1 MATEISVAAAVQ
13 QLFESSLVAIRD
25 VDPKQKY
32 IIFKET
38 EKGTMDDDNHRLFQ
52 RVAEKLGWSEKGG
65 LETVEQQLIKSI
77 SKTRRPAIGGHGS
90 RGAQDLPPP
99 VRLLLPDSE
108 EEDDGGSGKENQV
121 SKGNSYRTKVFMES
135 SDDDFDQFLV
145 EQATP
150 KAASR
155 KHCTAAKKVSEPVL
169 VLSSESDDSFENFL
183 SRVKTPKPK
192 PKEAERGSEDSLRN
206 FIVDSFSSDDDFV
219 VEKKKPSTSKGAF
232 NTPKLSSS
240 QPPVRRPLSQCDSP
254 VFLSDSEEED
264 GIVMK
269 STWRTRNPV
278 HQPPPSQKLKVL
290 QSNQKSCK
298 VANIFFPSPAPP
310 PLPSPSPSSP
320 PPPLSSFTPSPASVP
335 QRTHSAPS
343 KLEDSA
349 SSEEEFLSLLDRIK
363 KNHKTGNTPTPK
375 RNTVP
380 NQKPPLSA
388 PRPKASKEAGPRP
401 VGRTPLDL
409 KTPVRPLVTKPTV
422 SQTESRLQTSSLSSS
437 RVSAVCMTPGCFLQS
452 LSGPGSSY
460 SRNFKQTKEELTS
473 KLYCLYNTSV
483 FDSKL
488 PSNMSV
494 SWNKKMRKTAGYCI
508 TGQERGGGNRYARIQ
523 LSEKVCDS
531 ADRLRDTLVHEMCH
545 AATWLINSVRDGHG
559 PFWKLYARKATLAHP
574 ELPTVTRCHSYD
586 INYKYQYQCSRC
598 KNTLGRHSKSLDTQR
613 FVCALC
619 TGQLV
624 LLTPAKPRAPT
635 PFANF
640 VKENYGSVRQDLV
653 GQSHGDVM
661 RKLSVDFATKTKL
674 SQS

>member
-1 MATEISVAAAVQ
+1 
-13 QLFESSLVAIRD
+13 
-25 VDPKQKY
+25 
-32 IIFKET
+32 
-38 EKGTMDDDNHRLFQ
+38 MDDDNHRLFH

-65 LETVEQQLIKSI
+65 LETAEQQLIKSI
-77 SKTRRPAIGGHGS
+77 SKTLRLAVGCHAS

-99 VRLLLPDSE
+99 VQLHLLDSE
-108 EEDDGGSGKENQV
+108 EEDDRGSGKENQV
-121 SKGNSYRTKVFMES
+121 SKGNNYRTKVFMES

-150 KAASR
+150 KTASR
-155 KHCTAAKKVSEPVL
+155 KHCSAAKKVSEPVL
-169 VLSSESDDSFENFL
+169 VLSSDSDDHFEKFL

-192 PKEAERGSEDSLRN
+192 LKEAERGSVDSLKN
-206 FIVDSFSSDDDFV
+206 FVVDSFSSDDDFV
-219 VEKKKPSTSKGAF
+219 AEKKKKPTSKGAF
-232 NTPKLSSS
+232 KTPKPSSF
-240 QPPVRRPLSQCDSP
+240 QTPVRRPLSQCDTP
-254 VFLSDSEEED
+254 VFLSDSEED

-269 STWRTRNPV
+269 STWRTCHPV
-278 HQPPPSQKLKVL
+278 HQPPLSQTHKVKVL
-290 QSNQKSCK
+290 QSNQKDK
-298 VANIFFPSPAPP
+298 IFFTSPSP
-310 PLPSPSPSSP
+310 PLPSLSPSSP
-320 PPPLSSFTPSPASVP
+320 PLCSSFTPSPTP
-335 QRTHSAPS
+335 LPRRNYSAPS
-343 KLEDSA
+343 KVEDSA

-375 RNTVP
+375 PNTGP

-388 PRPKASKEAGPRP
+388 PRPKASKEVVPRP
-401 VGRTPLDL
+401 LVRTPLDL
-409 KTPVRPLVTKPTV
+409 KTPVRPLVTKPTG
-422 SQTESRLQTSSLSSS
+422 SQTEYTLKTSSLSSS
-437 RVSAVCMTPGCFLQS
+437 SVSAAGCQTPGCFLQS

-473 KLYCLYNTSV
+473 RLYHLYNTSV
-483 FDSKL
+483 FNSKL

-508 TGQERGGGNRYARIQ
+508 TGQERGGNRYARIQ

-559 PFWKLYARKATLAHP
+559 PFWKLYAHKATLAHP
-574 ELPTVTRCHSYD
+574 ELPMVTRCHSYD

-619 TGQLV
+619 TGPLV

-640 VKENYGSVRQDLV
+640 VKENYGSVRQNLV
-653 GQSHGDVM
+653 GQSHGEVM

-674 SQS
+674 SQN

>member
-1 MATEISVAAAVQ
+1 
-13 QLFESSLVAIRD
+13 
-25 VDPKQKY
+25 
-32 IIFKET
+32 
-38 EKGTMDDDNHRLFQ
+38 MDDDNHRLFQ

-65 LETVEQQLIKSI
+65 LETAEQQLIKSVG
-77 SKTRRPAIGGHGS
+77 KTRRLATGCHGS
-90 RGAQDLPPP
+90 RGAQNLPPP
-99 VRLLLPDSE
+99 VQIHLLDTE
-108 EEDDGGSGKENQV
+108 EEDDRGSGKENQV
-121 SKGNSYRTKVFMES
+121 SKGNGYRTKVFMES
-135 SDDDFDQFLV
+135 SDDEFDQFLV

-150 KAASR
+150 KTASR
-155 KHCTAAKKVSEPVL
+155 KHCSSAKKVSEPVL
-169 VLSSESDDSFENFL
+169 VLSSDSDDHFENFL

-192 PKEAERGSEDSLRN
+192 PEEAERGSGDSLRN

-219 VEKKKPSTSKGAF
+219 VERKKNLPLKVTSTASL
-232 NTPKLSSS
+232 T
-240 QPPVRRPLSQCDSP
+240 PVRRPLSQCNTP
-254 VFLSDSEEED
+254 VFLSDSEEDD

-269 STWRTRNPV
+269 STWRTCHPV
-278 HQPPPSQKLKVL
+278 HQTHKVNVL
-290 QSNQKSCK
+290 QSNQKD
-298 VANIFFPSPAPP
+298 NTP
-310 PLPSPSPSSP
+310 PLPSLSPSSP
-320 PPPLSSFTPSPASVP
+320 LRSSFTPSLTPLP

-363 KNHKTGNTPTPK
+363 RNHKTGNTPTPK
-375 RNTVP
+375 PNTE
-380 NQKPPLSA
+380 Q
-388 PRPKASKEAGPRP
+388 
-401 VGRTPLDL
+401 TPLDL
-409 KTPVRPLVTKPTV
+409 KTPVRPLVSKPAV
-422 SQTESRLQTSSLSSS
+422 SQTESRLKTSGLSSS
-437 RVSAVCMTPGCFLQS
+437 SVSAGCMTPGCFLQS

-473 KLYCLYNTSV
+473 KLYRLYNTSV
-483 FDSKL
+483 FDNKL

-494 SWNKKMRKTAGYCI
+494 SWNNKMRKTAGYCV

-574 ELPTVTRCHSYD
+574 ELPMVTRCHSYD

-640 VKENYGSVRQDLV
+640 VKENYGSVRQNLV
-653 GQSHGDVM
+653 GQSHGEVM